1 MYAHDVLAN
10 RKEILLEMYFPL
22 IVFSWGAYKKIG
34 LLYFKQPTVLKL
46 KPTFTKH
53 QIPFNL
59 IAYYLALSNIDTDK
73 RAEYY

>member
-1 MYAHDVLAN
+1 MYAHVVLAD
-10 RKEILLEMYFPL
+10 RKEILLEMYFSL
-22 IVFSWGAYKKIG
+22 IVFSYKKIG

-59 IAYYLALSNIDTDK
+59 IAYYLALSNINTDK

>member
-1 MYAHDVLAN
+1 MYTHVVLAN

-22 IVFSWGAYKKIG
+22 IVFSYKKIR

>member
-1 MYAHDVLAN
+1 MYAHVVLAD

-22 IVFSWGAYKKIG
+22 IVFSYKKIR

>member
-1 MYAHDVLAN
+1 MYTHVVLAD

-22 IVFSWGAYKKIG
+22 IVFSYKKIG

-53 QIPFNL
+53 QI
-59 IAYYLALSNIDTDK
+59 
-73 RAEYY
+73 

>member
-1 MYAHDVLAN
+1 MYTHVVLTD

-22 IVFSWGAYKKIG
+22 IVFSYKKIG
-34 LLYFKQPTVLKL
+34 LLYFKQPAVLKL